1 MLIHARRRINPINWD
16 TPIVFLFL
24 EGRDQYC
31 LNIIASTKINTHAIM
46 TALNKK
52 LKNAPTTKKTRA
64 VSAER
69 KTLLI
74 VSVDNRVKSG
84 KKK

>member
-1 MLIHARRRINPINWD
+1 MINPMNWD

-24 EGRDQYC
+24 EGRDQYR
-31 LNIIASTKINTHAIM
+31 LNIITSTKKNTHVIT

-64 VSAER
+64 VSAEII
-69 KTLLI
+69 TMLI
-74 VSVDNRVKSG
+74 LSVDNRAKRG